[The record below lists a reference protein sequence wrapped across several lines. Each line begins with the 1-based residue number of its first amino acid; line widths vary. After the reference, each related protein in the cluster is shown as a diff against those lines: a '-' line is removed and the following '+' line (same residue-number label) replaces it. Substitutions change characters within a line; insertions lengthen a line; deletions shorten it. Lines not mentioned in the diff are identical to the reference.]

1 MKLKFI
7 WPPEYEEELR
17 QAGYQQGYQQG
28 YEAMRQFAIQAIN
41 GYYSLVFNI
50 VKIHNE
56 KTNHLELGPI
66 PAIDNPKLES
76 YLSGVTTQ
84 AVMAYFMVVEN
95 KKRIADLEA
104 TLVTKNGDVEYWQNR
119 SNQASTKLDQDR
131 SQAATVTE
139 GELNEALAANKKL
152 QTRIKV
158 LENVVAVAQNALDR
172 QGNNTGK

>member
-17 QAGYQQGYQQG
+17 QASYQQGYQQG
-28 YEAMRQFAIQAIN
+28 YEAMRQYAIQAIN
-41 GYYSLVFNI
+41 SYYSLVFNI

-66 PAIDNPKLES
+66 PAIDDPKLES
-76 YLSGVTTQ
+76 YLRGVTTQ
-84 AVMAYFMVVEN
+84 VMVAYAMVVEC
-95 KKRIADLEA
+95 KKRIAELDASL
-104 TLVTKNGDVEYWQNR
+104 LTKDGDVKYLQNCVK
-119 SNQASTKLDQDR
+119 QANTRLDQDR
-131 SQAATVTE
+131 SQAASVTE
-139 GELNEALAANKKL
+139 TELKEALAANKKL

-158 LENVVAVAQNALDR
+158 LESVVTVAQNALDR